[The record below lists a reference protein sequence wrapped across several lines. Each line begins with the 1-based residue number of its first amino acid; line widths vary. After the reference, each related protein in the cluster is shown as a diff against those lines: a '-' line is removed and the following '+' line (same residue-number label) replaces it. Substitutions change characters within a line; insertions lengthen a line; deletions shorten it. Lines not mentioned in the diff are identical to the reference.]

1 MISFTVL
8 YLKACTSFDLV
19 KTLPHVN
26 ERAYVFITGKT
37 VLIMTPHFEPHKLSS

>member
-8 YLKACTSFDLV
+8 HLKACKSFDLV
-19 KTLPHVN
+19 KTLPCMN

-37 VLIMTPHFEPHKLSS
+37 VLIMTLHFEPRKLSS